1 MKLQGKIR
9 SLTGGIGIGLVL
21 LLAGVGEGFAQTA
34 STPNE
39 MRKVLSQAAPA
50 DSSKPGTSQAAPADP
65 GKAAADKTA
74 QAKPAVPKAPAT
86 QPAPAAA
93 KTAQSKPAPAK
104 PASPQAQSQAKAPA
118 PAPATPAKSQ
128 AKPAVESAA
137 KPAPAVPEVI
147 PVVARTVARRDPF
160 DPLVHKERDSSGPQ
174 EPLPAGKPGL
184 MVATLRVDGIVRSPN
199 GMIAVVSNPQMRVYF
214 LREGDHLYDGQV
226 QHITMEG
233 VSFHQTGKDAFG
245 KAVERESTKRL
256 YPTPGEQ
263 Q

>member
-1 MKLQGKIR
+1 MMKLQGKIR
-9 SLTGGIGIGLVL
+9 LLTGGIGIGLLL

-50 DSSKPGTSQAAPADP
+50 DSGKPGTSQAAPADP
-65 GKAAADKTA
+65 GKPATDKTA

-86 QPAPAAA
+86 QPAPAA
-93 KTAQSKPAPAK
+93 KTAQSKPVPAK
-104 PASPQAQSQAKAPA
+104 PASP
-118 PAPATPAKSQ
+118 Q

-160 DPLVHKERDSSGPQ
+160 DPLVHKERDAGGPQ